1 MSCRNR
7 STSSFR
13 SRLWMK
19 NGPCR
24 APSVLLAAHVGTA
37 SHGGAIRL
45 PCAPAARPHLAASHS
60 DPAPAADFNKNA
72 RRDSPV
78 ERSWVSSMAGILRQ
92 PNPPAPRQMNNY
104 LIYKSEL

>member
-37 SHGGAIRL
+37 SHGGAIRRS
-45 PCAPAARPHLAASHS
+45 CAARYDHLVASHS
-60 DPAPAADFNKNA
+60 DPAPAADFNKND

-78 ERSWVSSMAGILRQ
+78 ERSWLSSMAGILRQ
-92 PNPPAPRQMNNY
+92 PNPPAPRQMDNY
-104 LIYKSEL
+104 LIYKSEI